1 MSPHRS
7 VLDIPLFHKVYD
19 LYKLLYSYQDKIPK
33 AQRYTLWQR
42 CENVSLL
49 LLERLIA
56 TSHLQGTARIQILHE
71 ISNHIDLL
79 KVLIRLAQETH
90 LITAEQYV
98 AVQTHLQEAGKMVG
112 GWLKSVAH

>member
-1 MSPHRS
+1 M
-7 VLDIPLFHKVYD
+7 DIPLFHKLYD
-19 LYKLLYSYQDKIPK
+19 LYKLLHSYQDKIPK

-49 LLERLIA
+49 LIERLIA
-56 TSHLQGTARIQILHE
+56 TGHLQGSARVQILHE

-79 KVLIRLAQETH
+79 KVLLRLAQETRM
-90 LITAEQYV
+90 ITSEQYLT
-98 AVQTHLQEAGKMVG
+98 VQAHLQEVGKMVG

>member
-1 MSPHRS
+1 M
-7 VLDIPLFHKVYD
+7 DIPLFHKLYD
-19 LYKLLYSYQDKIPK
+19 LYKLLHSYQDKIPK

-49 LLERLIA
+49 LLERLMA
-56 TSHLQGTARIQILHE
+56 TSHLQGMARIQVLHE

-79 KVLIRLAQETH
+79 KVLIRLAHETRM
-90 LITAEQYV
+90 LTSEQYLSV
-98 AVQTHLQEAGKMVG
+98 EAHLQEAGKMVG